1 MEIFNSA
8 TATGG
13 RHRGLCSGCRRPLP
27 RGNGSWLDSSISR
40 QTTSRAPQRP
50 MASFAG
56 SHAATARIAGLG
68 PASSALHRPSVSPAA
83 SSAGAA
89 AAAAHAR
96 AAHCRLGE
104 DGTHHQRAIEETA
117 AGTQRRPPLCRH
129 SGPVG
134 SIRHACAARA
144 RLAARLGVGLAGL
157 RVGLDDMRRA
167 GRRAGRGLGA
177 GPGSRSLVSQ
187 GNHGEG
193 GKREWSSCEVE
204 D

>member
-1 MEIFNSA
+1 MAADVAGSA
-8 TATGG
+8 MA
-13 RHRGLCSGCRRPLP
+13 HVWFRRLP
-27 RGNGSWLDSSISR
+27 RGSGRLRGLRSGR
-40 QTTSRAPQRP
+40 CCRPRRALQ
-50 MASFAG
+50 
-56 SHAATARIAGLG
+56 
-68 PASSALHRPSVSPAA
+68 RPSVSPAA

-129 SGPVG
+129 NGPVG

-144 RLAARLGVGLAGL
+144 RLTARLGVGLAGL

-177 GPGSRSLVSQ
+177 KPGSKSFGGQVPTGRGAPRRPRPSRRSAR
-187 GNHGEG
+187 G
-193 GKREWSSCEVE
+193 GHLAFGALGAWKSAE
-204 D
+204 